1 MASGSKNKKWLGYA
15 LYVVLVT
22 VVLLYYLFPAQ
33 SLENFLNNNVSRI
46 SPEFSFKAEK
56 IRPGIPAGVN
66 ITAGKIYL
74 NNSPGPA
81 VFKTDSFF
89 IGPRILKLIKRE
101 YSFDLD
107 GEAYKGDINGTLQL
121 IGEDKDISSSI
132 TLRNLAL
139 AEYSFLTEK
148 FKHRLIGSLSGEI
161 IYSNESAGATGANGS
176 VDLRLSDGQLQL
188 EAPVLNITSIDLQSI
203 KLEAELSRRVITI
216 SKGELAGSEVNGT
229 LTGSIQL
236 QKDIRL
242 SQLNLKG
249 TLEPLAEFYKNYPE
263 IRQLLKAMKKRVKRG
278 QYYFTV
284 TGTLGEPKFNL
295 L

>member
-1 MASGSKNKKWLGYA
+1 MASGEKNKKWLGYA

-22 VVLLYYLFPAQ
+22 VMLLYYLFPAQ
-33 SLENFLNNNVSRI
+33 SLEEFLNNSVSRI

-56 IRPGIPAGVN
+56 IRPGIPAGFQ

-74 NNSPGPA
+74 SNSPDPA

-89 IGPRILKLIKRE
+89 IGPQILKLIKGE

-107 GEAYKGDINGTLQL
+107 GEAYRGDINGTLQFT
-121 IGEDKDISSSI
+121 GENKDISSAI
-132 TLRNLAL
+132 TFRDFAL
-139 AEYSFLTEK
+139 AEYDFLSGK

-161 IYSNESAGATGANGS
+161 TYNGESAGATGGS
-176 VDLRLSDGQLQL
+176 GKADLRLSDGQLQFQ
-188 EAPVLNITSIDLQSI
+188 APVLNITSLDLQNI

-216 SKGELAGSEVNGT
+216 SKAKLAGPEVNGS
-229 LTGSIQL
+229 LSGSIQL

-278 QYYFTV
+278 QYFFTV

>member
-1 MASGSKNKKWLGYA
+1 MASGTKNKKWFGYA

-22 VVLLYYLFPAQ
+22 AILLYYLFPAQ
-33 SLENFLNNNVSRI
+33 PVEELLNNSVSSI

-56 IRPGIPAGVN
+56 IRAGIPAGVK

-74 NNSPGPA
+74 NESPDPA
-81 VFKTDSFF
+81 VFKMDSFF
-89 IGPRILKLIKRE
+89 IGLQILKIIKGE

-121 IGEDKDISSSI
+121 TGEDKDISSAV
-132 TLRNLAL
+132 TFRNLAL
-139 AEYSFLTEK
+139 AEYSLLAEK

-161 IYSNESAGATGANGS
+161 IYSNESAGVTGGNGKA
-176 VDLRLSDGQLQL
+176 DLRLSDGQLQF
-188 EAPVLNITSIDLQSI
+188 EAPILNINSIDLQSI
-203 KLEAELSRRVITI
+203 KLEAELSRREIKI
-216 SKGELAGSEVNGT
+216 INAELTGSEVNGS

-249 TLEPLAEFYKNYPE
+249 ILEPLAEFHKNYPE
-263 IRQLLKAMKKRVKRG
+263 IRQVLKAMKKRVRRG